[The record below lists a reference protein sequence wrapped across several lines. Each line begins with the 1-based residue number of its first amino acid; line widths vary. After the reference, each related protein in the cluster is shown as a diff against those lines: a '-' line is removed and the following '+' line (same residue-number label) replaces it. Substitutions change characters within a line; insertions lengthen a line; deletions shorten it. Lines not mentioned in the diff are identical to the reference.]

1 MYEMIHTHELEP
13 MPTFTFLYQKL
24 IGLDKGPKLA
34 GFIRT
39 IGLER
44 VSKLLV

>member
-1 MYEMIHTHELEP
+1 MYEMIHAHGLEP
-13 MPTFTFLYQKL
+13 QEVFTLLYQL
-24 IGLDKGPKLA
+24 IIGLDKGPKLA

-44 VSKLLV
+44 TLNLL